1 MSTFLGNDKV
11 RVFIG
16 GIEYNIEFYSE
27 NLITNGVVLLSAD
40 GYILQD
46 VEGTYITA
54 KEGDNG

>member
-27 NLITNGVVLLSAD
+27 NLITNGVLLLSAD
-40 GYILQD
+40 DYILQD
-46 VEGTYITA
+46 TKGTYITA
-54 KEGDNG
+54 KEENNG